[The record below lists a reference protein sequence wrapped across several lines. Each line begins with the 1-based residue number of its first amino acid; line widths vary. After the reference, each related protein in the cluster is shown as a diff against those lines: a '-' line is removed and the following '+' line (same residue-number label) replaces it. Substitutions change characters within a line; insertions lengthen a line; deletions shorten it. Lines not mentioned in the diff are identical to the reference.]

1 MHVYYRNASLVLIFD
16 SCADFS
22 PDYTDTWESLE
33 RRIDD
38 VMTLGKATSQAGGLV
53 SSLASNVND
62 LLSTFGPG
70 GRR

>member
-1 MHVYYRNASLVLIFD
+1 MYNYSITSLVLISD
-16 SCADFS
+16 ICADFS

-53 SSLASNVND
+53 SSLASNLND
-62 LLSTFGPG
+62 LLSTFSPG